1 MTAQILPER
10 FTGGDFMAW
19 LRHFDRCSAAN
30 GWNDETRLTKLP
42 AFLHGPAAVYFDSL
56 EEEEKN
62 TLPTLLASLQR
73 CFNPA
78 INREKFYQDFEQ
90 QALRPSED
98 PSLYLWRLKDLLRNA
113 EPDLSDEAFSA
124 LLRRQFMKGL
134 PLNTRI
140 KLLESDP
147 TPDLATMVSFA
158 QRFRALHELPINPPA
173 SCAAVQPNALAPAVP
188 KPDLEH
194 IQQHEYQQQRL
205 DKLESLI
212 SNMADQQTNL
222 IAAVASLSSAPAAQ
236 SPCDNP
242 TPQGRNRTIRC
253 FYCHEEGH
261 IVRNCHLRRGANRCQ
276 TCGGWGHSAQNC
288 ANNSQLNTSQTNSR
302 KFLDSLNSQRVPR

>member
-1 MTAQILPER
+1 MAAQILPER
-10 FTGGDFMAW
+10 FTGGDFMTW
-19 LRHFDRCSAAN
+19 LRHFDCCSAAN
-30 GWNDETRLTKLP
+30 GWNNETRLTKLP
-42 AFLHGPAAVYFDSL
+42 AFIHGPAAVYFDSL
-56 EEEEKN
+56 EEEEEN
-62 TLPTLLASLQR
+62 TLPKLLASLQR

-78 INREKFYQDFEQ
+78 TNQEKFYQDFEQ

-113 EPDLSDEAFSA
+113 EPDLSDDAFSA

-134 PLNTRI
+134 PLNIRN

-158 QRFRALHELPINPPA
+158 QRFRALHELPINPPV
-173 SCAAVQPNALAPAVP
+173 SCAPVKPSALAPAVP
-188 KPDLEH
+188 KPDPEH
-194 IQQHEYQQQRL
+194 IQQLEHQQQRL

-242 TPQGRNRTIRC
+242 TPQGRNRTTRC
-253 FYCHEEGH
+253 FIATKKGTSYATAVYVVVQIAVKPVEA
-261 IVRNCHLRRGANRCQ
+261 GA
-276 TCGGWGHSAQNC
+276 T
-288 ANNSQLNTSQTNSR
+288 
-302 KFLDSLNSQRVPR
+302 VPRTVPLILS